1 MEAMFMT
8 KKVRLVFLLALML
21 SLIGCGSKEAEVWTV
36 TCPWAE
42 TGVAARVNVETATK
56 ISEDSKQYQPL
67 HPNHQCV

>member
-1 MEAMFMT
+1 M

-21 SLIGCGSKEAEVWTV
+21 SLIGCGTKEAEVWTV

-56 ISEDSKQYQPL
+56 ISEASKQ
-67 HPNHQCV
+67 